1 MSFSV
6 GGPIVPH
13 RQFFFYFAVEPL
25 RSSLATNSLIT
36 FADPQFITWAQQN
49 YPNTVGTKVLST
61 YLPTGVGGVSV
72 QSTASTISGCG
83 TAATNNLPC
92 NMPFVDQGNFSAPQ
106 IRNGTQYFVRVDKYF
121 KNDRIYGSFFRTLLN
136 YGGPA
141 AIPQFSS
148 SNGTWRLAFQVNCTH
163 TYSPR
168 LFIVSSSAQNPI
180 DVTHDE
186 TGEFYRTH

>member
-1 MSFSV
+1 PTRRSSDL
-6 GGPIVPH
+6 
-13 RQFFFYFAVEPL
+13 PL

-49 YPNTVGTKVLST
+49 YPNTVGTEVLSA

-106 IRNGTQYFVRVDKYF
+106 IRNGTQYFVRIDKYF
-121 KNDRIYGSFFRTLLN
+121 KNDRIYGSFYRTLLN
-136 YGGPA
+136 YGAASAVPA
-141 AIPQFSS
+141 FSAL
-148 SNGTWRLAFQVNCTH
+148 NNNWQRAFQVNYTH
-163 TYSPR
+163 NFSPTTLNEAIFGANR
-168 LFIVSSSAQNPI
+168 VEGVLGS
-180 DVTHDE
+180 
-186 TGEFYRTH
+186 GEIGRASCRERVE